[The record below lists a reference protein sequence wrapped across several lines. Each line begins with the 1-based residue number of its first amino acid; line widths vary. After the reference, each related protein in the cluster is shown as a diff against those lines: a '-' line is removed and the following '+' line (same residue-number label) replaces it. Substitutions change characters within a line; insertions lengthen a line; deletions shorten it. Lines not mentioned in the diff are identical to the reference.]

1 MRKQFLLICALTL
14 SLTIFAQELAHET
27 IVVNVEVP
35 VRVFKGSTFID
46 NLTTD
51 DFEVYEDG
59 KLQNIEAV
67 YLIKKTK
74 IERKEVEEKKKFSPK
89 VSRHFVLLF
98 DIRTFLPRVE
108 KAIDLFFEKVILPGD
123 SLIVLTPV
131 KSYNLKEKSW
141 DIHRKKEI
149 AKQLKSIVR
158 ADAIKGNFEYRNDL
172 RELEGIAYSLSDLK
186 SEISGPETKE
196 DNLDYLLSR
205 YETILHKMEA
215 MRGADQQNMITF
227 SKVLKERE
235 GQKIGFLFYQKEFI
249 PRPEPK
255 VIEAYMSQFQNRQDI
270 LFKLNDL
277 FALYHRDISIDT
289 DLIKQAFSDSS
300 ILIHFLYITP
310 PPRITRGI
318 HFHEQSE
325 DIFSVFM
332 ELAKATGGITQSS
345 SNALWAFKKAA
356 DASENY
362 YLLYYAP
369 LNYQKDGKFKNIKV
383 KVKGKSYKVTHRA
396 GYFAN

>member
-1 MRKQFLLICALTL
+1 MKKQVLILGILAL
-14 SLTIFAQELAHET
+14 SLTFFAQELAHET

-59 KLQNIEAV
+59 KLQKIEAV

-172 RELEGIAYSLSDLK
+172 RELEGIAYSLSGLK
-186 SEISGPETKE
+186 SKISGLETEE

-205 YETILHKMEA
+205 YETILNKMEA
-215 MRGADQQNMITF
+215 MRGADQEKMITF

-255 VIEAYMSQFQNRQDI
+255 VIEAYMSIFQKRQDI

-300 ILIHFLYITP
+300 ILIHFLYINHPPKITP
-310 PPRITRGI
+310 GI
-318 HFHEQSE
+318 YFHEQSE

-345 SNALWAFKKAA
+345 FNALSAFKKAA

-369 LNYQKDGKFKNIKV
+369 SDYKRDGKFKNIKV
-383 KVKGKSYKVTHRA
+383 KVKGKSYKITHRA